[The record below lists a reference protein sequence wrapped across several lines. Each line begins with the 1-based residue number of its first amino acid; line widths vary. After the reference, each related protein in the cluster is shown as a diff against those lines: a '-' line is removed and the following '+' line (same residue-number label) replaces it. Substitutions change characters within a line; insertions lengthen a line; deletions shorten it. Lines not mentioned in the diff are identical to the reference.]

1 MLVIKNQVFEI
12 QGEPLFEMPQV
23 LINQPTIIGLVGKN
37 GSGKTT
43 LLKHIEDTID
53 DARLIE
59 QIKPKTADRSG
70 GEVTKEYLLDAMNS
84 LSSILLLDE
93 PTTHLDE
100 NNRDWLIQK
109 IKRLPSIVIITSHDR
124 YFLDAVVKKIWAI
137 DDDKLEAYD
146 GNYTHYKEVLEH
158 RKKRHEEEYRQYINE
173 KNEIEKKIARKRDQ
187 ASRSNV
193 APGSYDHGD
202 DGSSPYFNKVQK
214 KLFKSAKAFESRMD
228 RLEEVD
234 QPDKV
239 REVRFYNHDA
249 TQFGKKFVLRYEG
262 DVTVGER
269 LLIHDAKLFIRN
281 HEKVAITGP
290 NGSGKTTLLKKVLSK
305 NDHINVGYFHQQLES
320 LDTEKSIMEN
330 VQEDSLYDA
339 TTIRTML
346 SRLNIKGD
354 KVFEQV
360 KWISGGERIK
370 VQLVKVLVGACD
382 VLVLDEPTNFLDI
395 DAVEALESMLEHYPN
410 TVIVISHD
418 RRFIDN
424 ICTLEFKIVDKA
436 LVDQSMAVND
446 SSDDANELL
455 IIENKISQVL
465 SDLSV
470 EATPEL
476 EEEFQ
481 KLVKLKREISDIG
494 KNY

>member
-1 MLVIKNQVFEI
+1 
-12 QGEPLFEMPQV
+12 
-23 LINQPTIIGLVGKN
+23 
-37 GSGKTT
+37 
-43 LLKHIEDTID
+43 
-53 DARLIE
+53 
-59 QIKPKTADRSG
+59 
-70 GEVTKEYLLDAMNS
+70 
-84 LSSILLLDE
+84 
-93 PTTHLDE
+93 
-100 NNRDWLIQK
+100 
-109 IKRLPSIVIITSHDR
+109 
-124 YFLDAVVKKIWAI
+124 
-137 DDDKLEAYD
+137 
-146 GNYTHYKEVLEH
+146 H
-158 RKKRHEEEYRQYINE
+158 RKKRHEDEYRQYINE
-173 KNEIEKKIARKRDQ
+173 KHEIEKKIARKREQ

-202 DGSSPYFNKVQK
+202 DGSSPYYNRLQK
-214 KLFKSAKAFESRMD
+214 KLFKSARAFESRMN

-262 DVTVGER
+262 DVTVGKR

-330 VQEDSLYDA
+330 IQEDSLYDA

-382 VLVLDEPTNFLDI
+382 VLVLDEPTNFLDL
-395 DAVEALESMLEHYPN
+395 DSVEALEDMLKNYPN
-410 TVIVISHD
+410 TVILISHD

-424 ICTLEFKIVDKA
+424 TCDREFKIVDKQ
-436 LVDQSMAVND
+436 LIDQSIIVESD
-446 SSDDANELL
+446 ERGSDDLL

-465 SDLSV
+465 SDISI
-470 EATPEL
+470 ESSPEL
-476 EEEFQ
+476 EQEFQ
-481 KLVKLKREISDIG
+481 RLVKLKQEIISDG
-494 KNY
+494 KNYK